1 MALNVLKSNTLNYD
15 NQLYEISKMRFLV
28 NEKLILP
35 LTLLRE
41 VLMSGLIFLYGKSLC
56 NSF

>member
-35 LTLLRE
+35 
-41 VLMSGLIFLYGKSLC
+41 
-56 NSF
+56 